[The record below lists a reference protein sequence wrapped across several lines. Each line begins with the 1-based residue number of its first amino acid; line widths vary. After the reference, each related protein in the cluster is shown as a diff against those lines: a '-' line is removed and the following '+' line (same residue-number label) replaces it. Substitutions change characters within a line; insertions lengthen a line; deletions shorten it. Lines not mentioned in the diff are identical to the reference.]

1 VPFVIVRRTYWLVAA
16 ITLFVATRLIALP
29 EPLGVDQGIF
39 ATAGWGLGRGLMLY
53 RDVWDQKPPGIHLL
67 YAAGF
72 AIFGPHPPA
81 VLLLDTA
88 ACAAACTLV
97 FLVGARLHSRLCG
110 WLSATAFAIG
120 TYPAFARAY
129 GGFLERAV
137 AETFIAPLVVGAA
150 LSAISSSYAMMGL
163 LIGVAAVL
171 KPTALVYWPACLAV
185 VAWRRRDDLVR
196 AARVSGA
203 MLLLPWIAVGIWLW
217 FRGALPD
224 AWVAIVDYNR
234 AYVAAGAGG
243 LALPDRLAHE
253 VWRLVKTDPLW
264 CVAAAAGLAAV
275 WRVARNR
282 DSHSLRARVVDRNC
296 ECPLFA
302 MVWLTAV
309 VCAIAANGVRMY
321 ATYFLPAG
329 PPLAL
334 LAGWFLAEHRRGRR
348 AVFAAAMLTLAAFI
362 AVRNHYPDRLIRYV
376 TADVAQ
382 LRGHGSRDAY
392 LELFGGYA
400 NGRGYSARAN
410 EELTRYLAG
419 HSDSSDRLYI
429 FGMAPSVYFTARR
442 LPADRFVWTYPGVVD
457 FAGRP
462 DFSIEALARDL
473 TAAAPRYLV
482 LERNNRDSASGWRIE
497 DVYAS
502 GAVRGFLAQ
511 YTTDAVIEDFIVLRR
526 R

>member
-1 VPFVIVRRTYWLVAA
+1 MI
-16 ITLFVATRLIALP
+16 LFVATRLIALP

-39 ATAGWGLGRGLMLY
+39 ATAGWCLGRGLMLY

-72 AIFGPHPPA
+72 AIAGPRPGA

-88 ACAAACTLV
+88 ACAAACVLV
-97 FLVGARLHSRLCG
+97 FLLGARLHSRLCG

-120 TYPAFARAY
+120 TYPAFARVY

-137 AETFIAPLVVGAA
+137 AETFITPLVAAAA
-150 LSAISSSYAMMGL
+150 LSAISSSYATMGI
-163 LIGVAAVL
+163 LIGAAAVF
-171 KPTALVYWPACLAV
+171 KPTALVYWPVFLAV
-185 VAWRRRDDLVR
+185 AAWRRRNEAVR
-196 AARVSGA
+196 AAVVSGA
-203 MLLLPWIAVGIWLW
+203 MLPLPWIAIGMWLW
-217 FRGALPD
+217 SRGALPD
-224 AWVAIVDYNR
+224 AWAAIVDYNR
-234 AYVAAGAGG
+234 AYVAAGAGW
-243 LALPDRLAHE
+243 LTLPDRLAHE

-264 CVAAAAGLAAV
+264 SVAAAAGLTAV
-275 WRVARNR
+275 WRTAR
-282 DSHSLRARVVDRNC
+282 DHDADGFRARVVSRNA
-296 ECPLFA
+296 ECPLVA
-302 MVWLTAV
+302 IAWLGAV
-309 VCAIAANGVRMY
+309 ACAVAANGVRMY
-321 ATYFLPAG
+321 STYFLPAG

-348 AVFAAAMLTLAAFI
+348 AVFAAAVVTLALFVGI
-362 AVRNHYPDRLIRYV
+362 RSHYPDRLVRYV
-376 TADVAQ
+376 RADLAQ

-410 EELTRYLAG
+410 EELTRYLQA
-419 HSDSSDRLYI
+419 HSTADDRLYI

-442 LPADRFVWTYPGVVD
+442 LPANRFVWTYPAVTPL
-457 FAGRP
+457 AGHP
-462 DFSIEALARDL
+462 DLNAETLARDL
-473 TAAAPRYLV
+473 ERAAPRLLV

-502 GAVRGFLAQ
+502 DAVRGLLAQ
-511 YTTDAVIEDFIVLRR
+511 YTTEAVIEDFTVLRR